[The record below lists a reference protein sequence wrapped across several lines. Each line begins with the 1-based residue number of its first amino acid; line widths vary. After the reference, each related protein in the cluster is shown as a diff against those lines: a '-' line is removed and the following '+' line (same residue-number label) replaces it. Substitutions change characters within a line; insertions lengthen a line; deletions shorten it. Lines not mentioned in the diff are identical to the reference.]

1 MRGRNL
7 LHEENK
13 MTLRN
18 NFTKNLIETNGINIK
33 LYQDSTWNLTLSH
46 IITEIY

>member
-7 LHEENK
+7 LHENK

-33 LYQDSTWNLTLSH
+33 LY
-46 IITEIY
+46 